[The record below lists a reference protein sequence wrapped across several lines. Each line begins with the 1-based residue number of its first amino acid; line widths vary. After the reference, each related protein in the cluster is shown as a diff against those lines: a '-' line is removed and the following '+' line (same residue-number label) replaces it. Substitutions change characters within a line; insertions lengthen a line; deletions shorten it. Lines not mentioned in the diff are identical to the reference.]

1 MDGRGEKRDGSEEE
15 RGEYFIAQVDVF
27 ASFRLSRTIRSL
39 AHCVHLAAKNYL
51 RRSFGGISKSGRQ
64 RMRKPEK
71 NLPRRRPPRCR
82 SASPP
87 CLAHVKFT

>member
-39 AHCVHLAAKNYL
+39 AHCVHLAANEEVL
-51 RRSFGGISKSGRQ
+51 AGSRRVGDNG
-64 RMRKPEK
+64 
-71 NLPRRRPPRCR
+71 
-82 SASPP
+82 
-87 CLAHVKFT
+87 